1 MAKKVE
7 NFSILDSGLTVVGS
21 LSCTGKILIKGTVK
35 GTLDGQFITV
45 GEEGTVYADTKA
57 DHITVGGR
65 FEGDL
70 EVSDKLVVL
79 ETGRCEGDV
88 KCKDL
93 IVEQG
98 GVLNANVTRISVPES
113 APAKKKF
120 MPFKKSGTKA

>member
-7 NFSILDSGLTVVGS
+7 NFSILDTGLTVEGT
-21 LSCTGKILIKGTVK
+21 LSCTGKMLIKGTVK
-35 GTLDGQFITV
+35 GTLDGQFITI
-45 GEEGTVYADTKA
+45 GEEGAVYADTKA

-70 EVSDKLVVL
+70 EVSEKLVVL
-79 ETGRCEGDV
+79 ATGSCEGEV

-98 GVLNANVTRISVPES
+98 GVLNAKVTRISVPEP
-113 APAKKKF
+113 APVKKKF
-120 MPFKKSGTKA
+120 APFKKSGAKA

>member
-1 MAKKVE
+1 MAKKNE
-7 NFSILDSGLTVVGS
+7 NFSILDSGLTVEGS

-45 GEEGTVYADTKA
+45 GEEGTVCADTKA

-79 ETGRCEGDV
+79 ATGRCEGDV

-98 GVLNANVTRISVPES
+98 GVLNAKVTRISVPEPS
-113 APAKKKF
+113 PAKKKF
-120 MPFKKSGTKA
+120 IPFKKSGAKA

>member
-120 MPFKKSGTKA
+120 MPFKKSGAKA

>member
-1 MAKKVE
+1 MAKKNE
-7 NFSILDSGLTVVGS
+7 NFSILDSGLTVEGR
-21 LSCTGKILIKGTVK
+21 LSCTGKILIKGIVK

-57 DHITVGGR
+57 EHITVGGR

-70 EVSDKLVVL
+70 EVSDKLLVL

-98 GVLNANVTRISVPES
+98 GVLNAKVTRISVPEP
-113 APAKKKF
+113 APAKKKL
-120 MPFKKSGTKA
+120 MPFKKSGAKA